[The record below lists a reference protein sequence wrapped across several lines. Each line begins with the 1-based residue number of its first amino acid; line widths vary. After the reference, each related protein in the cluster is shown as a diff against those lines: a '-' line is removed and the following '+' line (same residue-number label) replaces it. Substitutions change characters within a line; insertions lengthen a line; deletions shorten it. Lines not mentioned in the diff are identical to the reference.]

1 MLPVLQI
8 GPVALYTPGLIMVLG
23 GWFMIQAVG
32 RAAHGHELDGNR
44 LEQIMFIS
52 LLAGVVGARLGY
64 AAGSWT
70 SYLAD
75 PWAFLSRDL
84 QAFSLPTGVATALV
98 VGGWLLWRQHWP
110 FWSTLDALAPGLAIA
125 MFTYA
130 LAQWASGD
138 GYGLPTTL
146 PWAINL
152 WGEYRH
158 PTQLYAAITALGA
171 LIIWRRRYHRRQP
184 AGARFLIV
192 CATLAAGTLIGE
204 GFAATGW
211 LLPGNV
217 RLSQVVAL
225 TILVIITYIW
235 QHIFSYQSHR

>member
-1 MLPVLQI
+1 
-8 GPVALYTPGLIMVLG
+8 
-23 GWFMIQAVG
+23 
-32 RAAHGHELDGNR
+32 
-44 LEQIMFIS
+44 
-52 LLAGVVGARLGY
+52 
-64 AAGSWT
+64 
-70 SYLAD
+70 
-75 PWAFLSRDL
+75 
-84 QAFSLPTGVATALV
+84 
-98 VGGWLLWRQHWP
+98 
-110 FWSTLDALAPGLAIA
+110 